1 MISRQWSCVACGL
14 SLLAWIAFGFGTAQ
28 AQDISAPPVNWIS
41 QDGRNHPLAGKIY
54 KLDASTTSATQMNP
68 KDFIAQ
74 LSSSPI
80 IGLGEIHDNADHHL
94 WQAWIV
100 RETFAARKRNALSMQ
115 RGTIVFEQIRTDQ
128 QAGLDAF
135 ARYQTSAARIAT
147 VADLKKFIDW
157 EQSGWDNKIYD
168 PLLEASIASGSVLMA
183 GDVPRAAIRK
193 VAREG
198 QPAIGDDERARLHLD
213 RPLDGKLNDAAL
225 TEIEAAHCGV
235 MPKSAFG
242 GMAYAQRY
250 RDASL
255 ADAVIRGADAHGSAI
270 LIAGTGHVRS
280 DRGVPWYIR
289 QKATDKGMVAV
300 VLAEV
305 EDDAIDPSSYA
316 PRDPEGRPAANYL
329 ILTPRTVRPD
339 PCEAMRA
346 KKPLATP

>member
-1 MISRQWSCVACGL
+1 MISRQWSWVACGL
-14 SLLAWIAFGFGTAQ
+14 SVLAWIAFGFGTAQ
-28 AQDISAPPVNWIS
+28 AQDMSAPPANWIS
-41 QDGRNHPLAGKIY
+41 QDGRNHALAGKIY
-54 KLDASTTSATQMNP
+54 KLDADTTSATQINP
-68 KDFIAQ
+68 QDFIAQ
-74 LSSSPI
+74 LSLLPI
-80 IGLGEIHDNADHHL
+80 IGLGEIHDNADHHM

-100 RETFAARKRNALSMQ
+100 RETIAARKRNALSMQ
-115 RGTIVFEQIRTDQ
+115 RGAIVFEQIRSDQ
-128 QAGLDAF
+128 QPGLDAF
-135 ARYQTSAARIAT
+135 ARFQTSAAGAAT
-147 VADLKKFIDW
+147 VADMKRFLDW
-157 EQSGWDNKIYD
+157 AQSGWDNKIYD
-168 PLLEASIASGSVLMA
+168 PLLDAAIKSGAAIMA
-183 GDVPRAAIRK
+183 GDVPRATIRK

-198 QPAIGDDERARLHLD
+198 QAALGDDERTRLHID
-213 RPLDGKLNDAAL
+213 RPLDGKLNDASL

-255 ADAVIRGADAHGSAI
+255 ADAVILGADAHGSAI

-316 PRDPEGRPAANYL
+316 PRDPEGRPAADYL

-346 KKPLATP
+346 KKPASTP

>member
-1 MISRQWSCVACGL
+1 MACAL
-14 SLLAWIAFGFGTAQ
+14 SVVAWIGLGFTTAQ
-28 AQDISAPPVNWIS
+28 AQSISAPPVNWIS

-54 KLDASTTSATQMNP
+54 RLDANAASATQIEP
-68 KDFIAQ
+68 QDFIAQ
-74 LSSSPI
+74 LSAAPI
-80 IGLGEIHDNADHHL
+80 IGLGEIHDNADHHI

-100 RETFAARKRNALSMQ
+100 RETIAERKRNALSMQ
-115 RGTIVFEQIRTDQ
+115 RGAIVFEQIRTDQ

-147 VADLKKFIDW
+147 VADLKKFLDW

-168 PLLEASIASGSVLMA
+168 PLLDAAILSGAVVMA
-183 GDVPRAAIRK
+183 GDVPRATIRK

-198 QPAIGDDERARLHLD
+198 QSALSDDERTRLHLD
-213 RPLDGKLNDAAL
+213 RPLEDKLNEASL
-225 TEIEAAHCGV
+225 SEIETAHCGV

-255 ADAVIRGADAHGSAI
+255 ADAVIRGVDAHGVAI

-289 QKATDKGMVAV
+289 QSDTNKAMISVMMV
-300 VLAEV
+300 EV
-305 EDDAIDPSSYA
+305 EDGNAEPASYA
-316 PRDPEGRPAANYL
+316 PRDPGGRPAADYL

-339 PCEAMRA
+339 PCETMRA
-346 KKPLATP
+346 KMPSTKP